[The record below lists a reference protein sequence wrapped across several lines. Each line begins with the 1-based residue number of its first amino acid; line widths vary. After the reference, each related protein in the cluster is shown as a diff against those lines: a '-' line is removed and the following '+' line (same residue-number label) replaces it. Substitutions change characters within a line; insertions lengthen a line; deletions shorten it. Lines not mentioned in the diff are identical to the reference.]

1 MQKELRSKIDSIQLR
16 IDEASKKI
24 LKESNEISLIAVS
37 KKKSIEHINHAY
49 EIGIRNFGENYAQEL
64 HQKVGSC
71 PADIIWHFIGPIQ
84 TNKLKLIAEAADWVH
99 SIDRMK
105 VASKLD
111 QACEHLNK
119 NMSVLIQVNIDNE
132 PTKSGVKTEDVLTFA
147 KEINS
152 HCSNLE
158 LRGLMFMPNINAS
171 NKDKLKTYANIQSLQ
186 GSLKEILPNCTELS
200 LGTSGDY
207 EEAMVAGSSMV
218 RVGETLLGPRL

>member
-1 MQKELRSKIDSIQLR
+1 MYQSIESRVQAVQANIDLACSGINQSAQSVR
-16 IDEASKKI
+16 V
-24 LKESNEISLIAVS
+24 IAVS
-37 KKKSIEHINHAY
+37 KLQSTEIIQEAY
-49 EIGIRNFGENYAQEL
+49 DSGVRDFGENYAQEL

-105 VASKLD
+105 VASKLN

-119 NMSVLIQVNIDNE
+119 KMSVLIQVNIDNE

-186 GSLKEILPNCTELS
+186 SSLKEILPNCTELS

-207 EEAMVAGSSMV
+207 EEAIVAGSSMV
-218 RVGETLLGPRL
+218 RIGETLLGPRL